1 MAAAEDAGAH
11 CGAASSVHRFAV
23 AAYSADP
30 GAHCGAASSAHRWAP
45 SPDSSSQDSGP
56 HCGAADSAH
65 RWEARDEEDAAVTDP
80 GAHCGAAN
88 SSYRW
93 EAWEEE
99 DDDNAALEPG
109 AHCGTANSSHR
120 WEIAA
125 DVADPGAHCGA
136 AHSALRWQG
145 AEDAT
150 KEADAHCG
158 AAQSAH
164 RWAEAEGGASPAS
177 PQGETEQPG
186 QAEKT
191 AESASRASS
200 ASSASDISDLGWE
213 QSPSS
218 GLLPPSD
225 VAAERCLKK
234 RAEAGDRRA
243 VFYLGQLY
251 FDTGNFERAKEHFL
265 PIAAQNIYAQYQ
277 LGVMLFEGLGF
288 EQDLKKGF
296 RLMLTVAHSVP
307 KTPEHEETIHK
318 AQYNVARAYFMG
330 FGAPSSEDDGR
341 RWLDRAAAD
350 GTRRGS
356 VKAQTMLAMLFAR
369 RDTLDLEKSFHWHS
383 EATGNGSLESQGA
396 LGVMYLYGLGVRRD
410 LVAAR
415 LCLTQAARRGNIY
428 ATGQLALFYYRFRFY
443 QHAVRFGTHLARF
456 EAADVAE
463 LARQSECLP
472 GYRLFVN
479 GPWSCASYPDLGVE
493 V

>member
-1 MAAAEDAGAH
+1 
-11 CGAASSVHRFAV
+11 
-23 AAYSADP
+23 
-30 GAHCGAASSAHRWAP
+30 
-45 SPDSSSQDSGP
+45 
-56 HCGAADSAH
+56 
-65 RWEARDEEDAAVTDP
+65 
-80 GAHCGAAN
+80 
-88 SSYRW
+88 
-93 EAWEEE
+93 
-99 DDDNAALEPG
+99 
-109 AHCGTANSSHR
+109 
-120 WEIAA
+120 
-125 DVADPGAHCGA
+125 
-136 AHSALRWQG
+136 
-145 AEDAT
+145 
-150 KEADAHCG
+150 
-158 AAQSAH
+158 
-164 RWAEAEGGASPAS
+164 
-177 PQGETEQPG
+177 
-186 QAEKT
+186 
-191 AESASRASS
+191 
-200 ASSASDISDLGWE
+200 
-213 QSPSS
+213 
-218 GLLPPSD
+218 
-225 VAAERCLKK
+225 
-234 RAEAGDRRA
+234 
-243 VFYLGQLY
+243 
-251 FDTGNFERAKEHFL
+251 
-265 PIAAQNIYAQYQ
+265 
-277 LGVMLFEGLGF
+277 
-288 EQDLKKGF
+288 
-296 RLMLTVAHSVP
+296 MLTVAHSVP

-472 GYRLFVN
+472 GYVRRGLATGCYVLSRCQLLGQGGLAADGERGRLLGGRAAELDAATADRLQRLFVN